1 MSFETGQATV
11 VTDPEMF
18 KTYGRAFRKTSK
30 RVVLVPLGEA
40 VHAGHISMIRAARSI
55 TGAITMVTFS
65 GEEVPEDFAKEQVD
79 VVFHG
84 ELPTHGV
91 AVRTSLD
98 HLEEPSLIDDY
109 VARVL
114 AATIASGA
122 TDVVLGEK
130 DFEALVA
137 LQHAVSGLQLNVQLH
152 SVPTVRMPDG
162 LAISNRNSEVPEE
175 HRDKA
180 VVVAAALTAGAHAA
194 ELGPV
199 KILETA
205 RGVLEAGGVEATY
218 LELRNLDFGPAPEFG
233 DARLLVG
240 VDFGGVHLVDN
251 VGVPVGIGFK
261 NIEAD
266 S

>member
-1 MSFETGQATV
+1 MTFQPGQATV

-18 KTYGRAFRKTSK
+18 KTYGRAFRKTGK
-30 RVVLVPLGEA
+30 RVVLVPLGRG

-55 TGAITMVTFS
+55 TGAITMVTYS
-65 GEEVPEDFAKEQVD
+65 GDELPEDFAREKVD

-84 ELPTHGV
+84 ELPTHGL
-91 AVRTSLD
+91 RISTGLD
-98 HLEEPSLIDDY
+98 HLEEPELIDAY
-109 VARVL
+109 VARTL
-114 AATIASGA
+114 AAIIASGA
-122 TDVVLGEK
+122 TDVILGEK

-137 LQHAVSGLQLNVQLH
+137 VQHAVAGLQLTVQLH

-162 LAISNRNSEVPEE
+162 LAISLRNADVPEAD
-175 HRDKA
+175 RDKA

-194 ELGPV
+194 EQGKDV
-199 KILETA
+199 VLETA
-205 RGVLEAGGVEATY
+205 RGVLEAGGVTPAY
-218 LELRNLDFGPAPEFG
+218 LELRDLGFGEAPDLG
-233 DARLLVG
+233 DARLLVA
-240 VDFGGVHLVDN
+240 VDFGDAHLVDN